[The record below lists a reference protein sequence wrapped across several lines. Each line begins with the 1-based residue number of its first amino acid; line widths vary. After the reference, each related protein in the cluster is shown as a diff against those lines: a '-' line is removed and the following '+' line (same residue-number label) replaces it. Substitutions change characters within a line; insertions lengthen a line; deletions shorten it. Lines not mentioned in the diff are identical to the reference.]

1 MSVSDLAAWQGAAN
15 PAGDLDEELGQL
27 FDLSA
32 AAANS
37 VESASISSCTSR
49 YCYTFAV
56 TG

>member
-32 AAANS
+32 AGA
-37 VESASISSCTSR
+37 ESIDPASISSCTSK

-56 TG
+56 TA